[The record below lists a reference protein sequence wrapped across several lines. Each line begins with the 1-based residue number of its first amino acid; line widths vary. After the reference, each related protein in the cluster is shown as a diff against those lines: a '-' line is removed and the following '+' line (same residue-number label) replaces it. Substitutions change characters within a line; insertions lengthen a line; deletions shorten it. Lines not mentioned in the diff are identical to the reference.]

1 MAQVLSMWEDTFTG
15 VFKFRARWLI
25 HTNDLP
31 KDVLSRL
38 RAARRSFSRSG
49 RPSKGDTRRCDDEVG
64 DEVFL
69 TPKTDDLEV
78 RLISRP
84 ATLSVTTS
92 PGTEITMELEGKMG
106 LRLTHTYDDSTG
118 DFVPVDDTDSILERA
133 RVRQSEVGDIA
144 SRENQEHEA
153 TKDGEPVKSTGWLL
167 PKQRVFD
174 RKGRGDISSHYHRG
188 IDVDNGSCSAIS
200 PVRVGSPVSDMDIE
214 ISNNSELEVGY
225 NSKNEQW
232 EEGDDHDSERT
243 DTDEDLAG
251 SSTQNATV
259 KEGFVPRKSTRQHKS
274 PWSSYNDA
282 KVNSVSFA
290 ASLCSRSKFTL
301 SSRKRSHLT
310 TTKGARSLRSRPR
323 RLGMPPVSE
332 GGQKVAVP
340 VGGDDACAA
349 IDKHS
354 KTRQT
359 RSLSIR
365 VSSEAQVKNS
375 RKLPRS
381 SSSLLPSTVK
391 QPTVSKKRKK
401 KCTTAS
407 STSIYANK
415 CFANKNADKED
426 SDYPTRQTPVGK
438 KFQAVIPALLSC
450 EERKR
455 SSAGTGAQMVS
466 AGLYSP
472 GIWYWTQGWCC
483 LSLRGL
489 SWLTTHVIQEQFK
502 LMLTL

>member
-25 HTNDLP
+25 HANDLP
-31 KDVLSRL
+31 NDVLSRL

-69 TPKTDDLEV
+69 TPITDDLEV

-84 ATLSVTTS
+84 VTLSVTTS
-92 PGTEITMELEGKMG
+92 PETEITMELEGKMG

-133 RVRQSEVGDIA
+133 RVRQSEAVDIA
-144 SRENQEHEA
+144 SRENQEHE
-153 TKDGEPVKSTGWLL
+153 TTNNGEPVKSTGWLL

-174 RKGRGDISSHYHRG
+174 RKSRGDISSHYHRG
-188 IDVDNGSCSAIS
+188 LDVDNGSCSSAIS

-232 EEGDDHDSERT
+232 KEGDDRDSERT
-243 DTDEDLAG
+243 DTDEDRAG

-274 PWSSYNDA
+274 PRSSYNDA

-290 ASLCSRSKFTL
+290 ASLCSRYKFSL

-310 TTKGARSLRSRPR
+310 TTKGARSRRSRPR

-354 KTRQT
+354 KTRHT
-359 RSLSIR
+359 RSLSKR

-381 SSSLLPSTVK
+381 PSPLLPSTVK
-391 QPTVSKKRKK
+391 QPTVSRKRKR
-401 KCTTAS
+401 KCRTAS
-407 STSIYANK
+407 STSIYANA
-415 CFANKNADKED
+415 CFANKNAEKED
-426 SDYPTRQTPVGK
+426 SDYPPRQTPVQEVSSGHSRV
-438 KFQAVIPALLSC
+438 AV
-450 EERKR
+450 
-455 SSAGTGAQMVS
+455 M
-466 AGLYSP
+466 
-472 GIWYWTQGWCC
+472 
-483 LSLRGL
+483 
-489 SWLTTHVIQEQFK
+489 
-502 LMLTL
+502 